1 MVDSIL
7 HKGLKFVENWRYCA
21 MLSPSHSWRFDSH
34 TRDQLNSM
42 AGSSTLVLP
51 LGSTEQH
58 GHHLPV
64 SVDATVVTHLAELAV
79 AQASSQIPVLLLPT
93 LRFGFAQHHLP
104 FGGTV
109 SLRSETYVNVL
120 TDIVVGLAS
129 QGFRRLIFLNG
140 HGGNESPMHLVVD
153 SIASQNKI
161 DIHMAAASYWK
172 IAQETLLTL
181 DFGDATVPGHAGHFE
196 TSLMMAIAPELV
208 ELHNRPDDHGKK
220 QSLGLADI
228 PLAHIRRPGLWETS
242 DGRTD
247 DSHLAS
253 SQTGAKLISDMTE
266 VISNFIVKFHHSAL

>member
-1 MVDSIL
+1 MVI
-7 HKGLKFVENWRYCA
+7 
-21 MLSPSHSWRFDSH
+21 PSRTWRFDSQ
-34 TRDQLNSM
+34 TRDQLNDM

-64 SVDATVVTHLAELAV
+64 SVDATIVTHLAEAAV
-79 AQASSQIPVLLLPT
+79 ALASEQVPVLLLPT
-93 LRFGFAQHHLP
+93 LSFGFAHHHLP

-161 DIHMAAASYWK
+161 DIHIAGASYWK
-172 IAQETLLTL
+172 TANESLLDL
-181 DFGDATVPGHAGHFE
+181 KFGDASVPGHAGHFE

-208 ELHNRPDDHGKK
+208 ELKNRPNDHGKN
-220 QSLGLADI
+220 QPLGIADI
-228 PLAHIRRPGLWETS
+228 PLAHIRRPRLWENS

-253 SQTGAKLISDMTE
+253 AQTGAKVLSDMTG
-266 VISNFIVKFHHSAL
+266 VIANFIVQFHHSAQ

>member
-1 MVDSIL
+1 MLDSL
-7 HKGLKFVENWRYCA
+7 PLTSLVFSENWRQDQ
-21 MLSPSHSWRFDSH
+21 MLSASHAWRFDSH
-34 TRDQLNSM
+34 SRDQLNAM

-64 SVDATVVTHLAELAV
+64 SVDATVVTHLAEAAV
-79 AQASSQIPVLLLPT
+79 ELASSQIPVLLLPT
-93 LRFGFAQHHLP
+93 IPFGFAQHHLP

-129 QGFRRLIFLNG
+129 QGFKRLVFLNG

-153 SIASQNKI
+153 SIASQHKL
-161 DIHMAAASYWK
+161 DIHIAGASYWK
-172 IAQETLLTL
+172 IAQESLLSL
-181 DFGDATVPGHAGHFE
+181 DFGDASVPGHAGHFE
-196 TSLMMAIAPELV
+196 TSLMLAIAPDLV
-208 ELHNRPDDHGKK
+208 ELQSRPDDHGKR
-220 QSLGLADI
+220 QPLGIADI

-253 SQTGAKLISDMTE
+253 AHIGAKSLSDMTQ
-266 VISNFIVKFHHSAL
+266 VISQFIIDFHQSSL

>member
-1 MVDSIL
+1 MLDSL
-7 HKGLKFVENWRYCA
+7 ALTSLKFDENWRHSS
-21 MLSPSHSWRFDSH
+21 MLTPSHAWRFDSH
-34 TRDQLNSM
+34 TRDQLNNM

-64 SVDATVVTHLAELAV
+64 SVDATVVTHLAEAAV

-129 QGFRRLIFLNG
+129 QGFRRLILLNG

-161 DIHMAAASYWK
+161 DIHIAAASYWK
-172 IAQETLLTL
+172 IAQESLLTL
-181 DFGDATVPGHAGHFE
+181 NFGDATVPGHAGHFE
-196 TSLMMAIAPELV
+196 TSLMMAISPELV
-208 ELHNRPDDHGKK
+208 QLQNRPDDQGKK
-220 QSLGLADI
+220 QPLGMADI

-253 SQTGAKLISDMTE
+253 AQTGAKLLSDMTE
-266 VISNFIVKFHHSAL
+266 VISNFIVQFHKSSL

>member
-1 MVDSIL
+1 MLDSLIRT
-7 HKGLKFVENWRYCA
+7 GLELSVNRRHSS
-21 MLSPSHSWRFDSH
+21 MLTPAQAWRFDSH
-34 TRDQLNSM
+34 TRDQLNDM
-42 AGSSTLVLP
+42 VGSSTLVLP

-64 SVDATVVTHLAELAV
+64 SVDATVVTFLAEAAV

-93 LRFGFAQHHLP
+93 LSFGFAQHHLP

-120 TDIVVGLAS
+120 TDIAVGLAS
-129 QGFRRLIFLNG
+129 QGFRRLILLNG

-161 DIHMAAASYWK
+161 DIHMAGASYWK
-172 IAQETLLTL
+172 IAHESLQKL
-181 DFGDATVPGHAGHFE
+181 DFGDASVPGHAGHFE
-196 TSLMMAIAPELV
+196 TSLMLVIAPDLV
-208 ELHNRPDDHGKK
+208 DLQSRPDDQGKK
-220 QSLGLADI
+220 QPLGRSDI

-253 SQTGAKLISDMTE
+253 AQTGAQTLSEMTQ
-266 VISNFIVKFHHSAL
+266 VISQFIVNFHRSSL

>member
-1 MVDSIL
+1 MTI
-7 HKGLKFVENWRYCA
+7 
-21 MLSPSHSWRFDSH
+21 PSHSWRFDAH
-34 TRDQLNSM
+34 NRDYLNNM
-42 AGSSTLVLP
+42 ADSSTLVLP

-64 SVDATVVTHLAELAV
+64 SVDATVVTHLAEEAV
-79 AQASSQIPVLLLPT
+79 ALASLQIPVLLLPT
-93 LRFGFAQHHLP
+93 LSFGFAQHHLP

-120 TDIVVGLAS
+120 TDIVLGLAS

-161 DIHMAAASYWK
+161 DIHIAGASYWK
-172 IAQETLLTL
+172 IAQESLLDL
-181 DFGDATVPGHAGHFE
+181 KFGDASVPGHAGHFE

-208 ELHNRPDDHGKK
+208 ELQNRPDDLGKN
-220 QSLGLADI
+220 QPLGVADI
-228 PLAHIRRPGLWETS
+228 PQAHIRRPGLWEGS

-253 SQTGAKLISDMTE
+253 AQTGAKVLSDMTR
-266 VISNFIVKFHHSAL
+266 VISNFFVQFHHSTS